1 MRIKDPATIS
11 AVAFYVLCIMPGF
24 FCNVASCAPMQKP
37 EPCNLTRA
45 QVIAQTLGRY
55 NGPSEKGVDPNTMTG
70 KIMCGY
76 QGWFTCPGDGS
87 CRGWFHWGSGVFEP
101 GKCTIDL
108 WPDMSECTPNE
119 RYKTSFKFADG
130 SPAYVFSSMN
140 PKTVA
145 RHFEWMRDYGI
156 DGVFVQRFVNQTTSP
171 QPLLHLNTV
180 LSNCRRAANK
190 YGRVYAVMYDLSGL
204 QRGQMQL
211 AIDDWKT
218 LVDKMRLGKDKKDKA
233 YLHHNG
239 KPVVAVWGVG
249 FAGRAYSLD
258 ECEKFIDLLKND
270 NVYGG
275 YTVMLGL
282 PTYWQ
287 ALTDDSTTD
296 PKLHTIVEKCDIV
309 SPWTV
314 GRMHNLADVNEF
326 AFARIWKPDM
336 KWCKDH
342 HKDYMPVVYPGFSWA
357 NLKNNPGLLNSI
369 PRLKGQFLWRQMIA
383 AKQCG
388 ATMIYQAM
396 FDEMDEG
403 TAIFKCTN
411 EPPVG
416 ASKFLTYEGLPSDY
430 YLWLVGQGTKMIR
443 GEIPVTNEIPKRQQ

>member
-1 MRIKDPATIS
+1 MKANSLFTVKVTAFC
-11 AVAFYVLCIMPGF
+11 AVCVMAFV
-24 FCNVASCAPMQKP
+24 SCKTANCAQ

-45 QVIAQTLGRY
+45 QVIARTLRPY
-55 NGPSEKGVDPNTMTG
+55 FGPSEKGVDANTMTG
-70 KIMCGY
+70 KLMCGY

-108 WPDMSECTPNE
+108 WPDMTEYTRAE

-156 DGVFVQRFVNQTTSP
+156 DGVFVQRFVNQTNSP
-171 QPLLHLNTV
+171 QPLLHINTV
-180 LSNCRRAANK
+180 LANCRHAANM

-204 QRGQMQL
+204 QNGKLQL

-218 LVDKMRLGKDKKDKA
+218 LVDKMRLGKDTKDKA
-233 YLHHNG
+233 YLRHNG
-239 KPVVAVWGVG
+239 KPVVAVWGIG
-249 FAGRAYSLD
+249 FQGRAYTLD
-258 ECEKFIDLLKND
+258 ECEKFIDFLKND
-270 NVYGG
+270 KVYGG
-275 YTVMLGL
+275 FTVMVGL
-282 PTYWQ
+282 PTYWRE
-287 ALTDDSTTD
+287 LTGDSTSD
-296 PKLHTIVEKCDIV
+296 PKLHRIVEKCDIV

-314 GRMHNLADVNEF
+314 GRMNNLADVNEF
-326 AFARIWKPDM
+326 AFVRIWKPDM

-342 HKDYMPVVYPGFSWA
+342 HKDYLPVVFPGFSWA
-357 NLKNNPGLLNSI
+357 NLKNDPGVFNSI
-369 PRLKGQFLWRQMIA
+369 PRLKGQFLWHQMFA

-411 EPPVG
+411 DPPAG

-430 YLWLVGQGTKMIR
+430 YLWLVGEGGKMLR
-443 GEIPVTNEIPKRQQ
+443 GQIPLTDQIPKREQ